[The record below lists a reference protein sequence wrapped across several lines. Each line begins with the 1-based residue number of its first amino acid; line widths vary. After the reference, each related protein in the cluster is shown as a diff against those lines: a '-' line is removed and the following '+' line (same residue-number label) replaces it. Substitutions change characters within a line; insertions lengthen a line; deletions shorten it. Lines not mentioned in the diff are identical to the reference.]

1 MILNPIHTTVALA
14 LGIVAFA
21 GYAFI
26 HAGPEHN
33 ANQQTSETSLE
44 NTMELDKETVLT
56 WKDVLALAKN
66 GNKKPDRR
74 VEKSEAEWQKV
85 LTEEQYYVMRK
96 KGTERPF
103 SSEMCSRFEPGI
115 YACAGCGTP
124 LFDSETK
131 YQSGTGWPSFSL
143 PLKDNVVSY
152 VMDYTFGMSR
162 VETVCSTC
170 DSHLGHVFPDGP
182 EPSGLR
188 FCINA
193 SSLKKVQTGS

>member
-1 MILNPIHTTVALA
+1 MIWNPTYAAIGLSIGLITAAGYLYVNFKPSPQPSTTVKEETLEQ
-14 LGIVAFA
+14 
-21 GYAFI
+21 
-26 HAGPEHN
+26 PM
-33 ANQQTSETSLE
+33 QTDQS
-44 NTMELDKETVLT
+44 VLT

-74 VEKSEAEWQKV
+74 VERSDAEWQKV

-124 LFDSETK
+124 LFDSATK

-143 PLKDNVVSY
+143 PMKDNVVSY
-152 VMDYTFGMSR
+152 IMDHTFGMTR
-162 VETVCSTC
+162 VETICSTC

-193 SSLKKVQTGS
+193 SSLKKVQSGS

>member
-1 MILNPIHTTVALA
+1 MILNPLNTTVGLV
-14 LGIVAFA
+14 LSLVAAA

-26 HAGPEHN
+26 TTNTAPQLEPQTVELNMEHKMDIET
-33 ANQQTSETSLE
+33 TS
-44 NTMELDKETVLT
+44 VLT
-56 WKDVLALAKN
+56 WKDVMALAKN

-74 VEKSEAEWQKV
+74 VERSEAEWKKV

-124 LFDSETK
+124 LFDSATK

-143 PLKDNVVSY
+143 PMKDNVVSY
-152 VMDYTFGMSR
+152 IMDNTFGMTR
-162 VETVCSTC
+162 VETICSTC

-193 SSLKKVQTGS
+193 SSLKKVQSGS

>member
-1 MILNPIHTTVALA
+1 MILNPLNTTVGLV
-14 LGIVAFA
+14 LSLVAAA

-26 HAGPEHN
+26 TTNTAPQLEPQTVELNMEHKMDI
-33 ANQQTSETSLE
+33 E
-44 NTMELDKETVLT
+44 NTSVLT
-56 WKDVLALAKN
+56 WKDVMALAKN

-74 VEKSEAEWQKV
+74 VERSEAEWQKV

-124 LFDSETK
+124 LFDSATK

-143 PLKDNVVSY
+143 PMKDNVVSY
-152 VMDYTFGMSR
+152 IMDNTFGMTR
-162 VETVCSTC
+162 VETICSTC

-193 SSLKKVQTGS
+193 SSLKKVQSGS

>member
-1 MILNPIHTTVALA
+1 MILNPLNTTVGLV
-14 LGIVAFA
+14 LSLVAAA

-26 HAGPEHN
+26 TTNTAPQLEP
-33 ANQQTSETSLE
+33 QTAEL
-44 NTMELDKETVLT
+44 TMEHKMDIETTSVLT
-56 WKDVLALAKN
+56 WKDVMALAKN

-74 VEKSEAEWQKV
+74 VERSEAEWQKV

-124 LFDSETK
+124 LFDSATK

-143 PLKDNVVSY
+143 PMKDNVVSY
-152 VMDYTFGMSR
+152 IMDNTFGMTR
-162 VETVCSTC
+162 VETICSTC

-193 SSLKKVQTGS
+193 SSLKKVQSGS

>member
-1 MILNPIHTTVALA
+1 MILNPLNTTVGLV
-14 LGIVAFA
+14 LSLVAAA

-26 HAGPEHN
+26 TTNTAPQLEPQTVELNMEHKMDFET
-33 ANQQTSETSLE
+33 TS
-44 NTMELDKETVLT
+44 VLT
-56 WKDVLALAKN
+56 WKDVMSLAKN

-74 VEKSEAEWQKV
+74 VERSEAEWQKV

-124 LFDSETK
+124 LFDSATK
-131 YQSGTGWPSFSL
+131 YQSGTGWPSFTL
-143 PLKDNVVSY
+143 PMKDNVVSY
-152 VMDYTFGMSR
+152 IMDNTFGMTR
-162 VETVCSTC
+162 VETICSTC

-193 SSLKKVQTGS
+193 SSLKKVQSGS

>member
-1 MILNPIHTTVALA
+1 MILNPLNTTVGLV
-14 LGIVAFA
+14 LSLVAAA

-26 HAGPEHN
+26 TTNTAPQLEPQTVELNMEHKMDIET
-33 ANQQTSETSLE
+33 TS
-44 NTMELDKETVLT
+44 VLT
-56 WKDVLALAKN
+56 WKDVMDLAKN

-74 VEKSEAEWQKV
+74 VERSEAEWQKV

-124 LFDSETK
+124 LFDSATK

-143 PLKDNVVSY
+143 PMKDNVVSY
-152 VMDYTFGMSR
+152 IMDNTFGMTR
-162 VETVCSTC
+162 VETICSTC

-193 SSLKKVQTGS
+193 SSLKKVQSGS

>member
-1 MILNPIHTTVALA
+1 MEQNMDN
-14 LGIVAFA
+14 
-21 GYAFI
+21 
-26 HAGPEHN
+26 E
-33 ANQQTSETSLE
+33 ANTAI
-44 NTMELDKETVLT
+44 LT

-74 VEKSEAEWQKV
+74 VEKSDAEWKSI

-103 SSEMCSRFEPGI
+103 STEMCSRFEPGI

-124 LFDSETK
+124 LFDSATK

-143 PLKDNVVSY
+143 PLKDNIVSY
-152 VMDYTFGMSR
+152 IMDNTFGMTR

-170 DSHLGHVFPDGP
+170 DAHLGHVFPDGP

-188 FCINA
+188 YCINA
-193 SSLKKVQTGS
+193 ASLKKTEL

>member
-1 MILNPIHTTVALA
+1 MILNPINTTIGLA
-14 LGIVAFA
+14 LSLIVAA

-26 HAGPEHN
+26 TTNPAPQPEP
-33 ANQQTSETSLE
+33 QTAELTVEHKMDIE
-44 NTMELDKETVLT
+44 NTSVLT

-74 VEKSEAEWQKV
+74 VERSEAEWQKV

-124 LFDSETK
+124 LFDSATK

-143 PLKDNVVSY
+143 PMKDNVVSY
-152 VMDYTFGMSR
+152 IMDHTFGMTR
-162 VETVCSTC
+162 VETICSTC

-188 FCINA
+188 YCINA
-193 SSLKKVQTGS
+193 SSLKKVQSGS

>member
-1 MILNPIHTTVALA
+1 MILNPLNTTVGLV
-14 LGIVAFA
+14 LSLVAAA

-26 HAGPEHN
+26 TTNTAPQLEPQTVELNMEHKMDIET
-33 ANQQTSETSLE
+33 TS
-44 NTMELDKETVLT
+44 VLT
-56 WKDVLALAKN
+56 WKDVMALAKN

-74 VEKSEAEWQKV
+74 VERSEAEWQKV

-124 LFDSETK
+124 LFDSATK

-143 PLKDNVVSY
+143 PMKDNVVSY
-152 VMDYTFGMSR
+152 IMDNTFGMTR
-162 VETVCSTC
+162 VETICSTC

-193 SSLKKVQTGS
+193 SSLKKVQSGS

>member
-1 MILNPIHTTVALA
+1 MILNPIHAAVGLSIGLITA
-14 LGIVAFA
+14 A
-21 GYAFI
+21 GYLFI
-26 HAGPEHN
+26 NLKPSPQAETMAQETTLEQPM
-33 ANQQTSETSLE
+33 QT
-44 NTMELDKETVLT
+44 DQTVLT

-74 VEKSEAEWQKV
+74 VERTDAEWQKV

-124 LFDSETK
+124 LFDSATK

-143 PLKDNVVSY
+143 PMKDNVVSY
-152 VMDYTFGMSR
+152 IMDNSFGMTR

-188 FCINA
+188 YCINA
-193 SSLKKVQTGS
+193 SSLKKVQSGS

>member
-1 MILNPIHTTVALA
+1 MILNHLNTTVGLV
-14 LGIVAFA
+14 LSLVAAA

-26 HAGPEHN
+26 TTNTAPQLEPQTVELNMEHKMDIET
-33 ANQQTSETSLE
+33 TS
-44 NTMELDKETVLT
+44 VLT
-56 WKDVLALAKN
+56 WKDVMALAKN

-74 VEKSEAEWQKV
+74 VERSEAEWQKV

-124 LFDSETK
+124 LFDSATK

-143 PLKDNVVSY
+143 PMKDNVVSY
-152 VMDYTFGMSR
+152 IMDNTFGMTR
-162 VETVCSTC
+162 VETICSTC

-193 SSLKKVQTGS
+193 SSLKKVQSGS